1 MTRTT
6 KTYKQ
11 AIEMW
16 RKERET
22 LGRVQPYTAIRGA
35 QKASLFC
42 PWIGSQLLAEI
53 KPAMIS
59 DALVCLGTQGGRDG
73 EGLSSATLR
82 AAHLAGTQ
90 TFEWAIARG
99 LAKSNP
105 FKMTERPRANYRKSK
120 FLTMEQSQELTG
132 LMARNVRTCMRDG
145 DVRGSSFA
153 LATCIALATGMRRGE
168 IFALEW
174 DDVSEQTGR
183 ISISKAVKGG
193 GELGLPK
200 SFSGVRNVAIGEG
213 LLKLLLEARDWQET
227 ALPPR
232 SWSQTH
238 WIICDKDGEQA
249 SLNAFE
255 HWWRT
260 WANENGW
267 EGLRFHELRHTHA
280 TLLISSGVDVKTVQ
294 LRLGHSSADITMS
307 CYAHAIPLSDCH
319 AASAL
324 DSKLFA

>member
-1 MTRTT
+1 MAR
-6 KTYKQ
+6 KDVTYEQ
-11 AIEMW
+11 VVRMW
-16 RKERET
+16 RRERET
-22 LGRVQPYTAIRGA
+22 LGRVQPYTAKRGA
-35 QKASLFC
+35 QKALLFA
-42 PWIGSQLLAEI
+42 PWIGAKTLARVR
-53 KPAMIS
+53 PAMIS
-59 DALVCLGTQGGRDG
+59 DALVYLGTHGGRDG
-73 EGLSSATLR
+73 KGLSSATLR

-90 TFEWAIARG
+90 AFEWAIARDI
-99 LAKSNP
+99 ARTNP
-105 FKMTERPRANYRKSK
+105 FNSTERPRANYRTSRY
-120 FLTMEQSQELTG
+120 LTLEQSQELTG
-132 LMARNVRTCMRDG
+132 QMVKEVHKHMREG
-145 DVRGSSFA
+145 DVRDASFA
-153 LATCIALATGMRRGE
+153 LVTCIALATGMRRGE

-174 DDVSEQTGR
+174 DDIDEKSGR
-183 ISISKAVKGG
+183 MSISKAVKGG

-200 SFSGVRNVAIGEG
+200 SASGVRSVAIGDG
-213 LLKLLLEARDWQET
+213 LIKLLLKVKSWHAKT
-227 ALPPR
+227 LPPR
-232 SWSQTH
+232 AWSDNR
-238 WIICDKDGEQA
+238 WIICDKSGNRA

-260 WANENGW
+260 WTDSNGW